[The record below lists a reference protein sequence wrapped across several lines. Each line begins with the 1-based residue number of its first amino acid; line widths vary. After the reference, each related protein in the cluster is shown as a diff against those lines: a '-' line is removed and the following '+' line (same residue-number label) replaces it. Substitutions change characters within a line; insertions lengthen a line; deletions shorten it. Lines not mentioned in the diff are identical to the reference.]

1 MNANE
6 GTRRLSILVS
16 EPLQAELTA
25 MAERYG
31 ETIADFVRQALV
43 REIERRTNAEL
54 EKTAEALYVLY
65 ETDEELHALT
75 SLDGEEFL

>member
-6 GTRRLSILVS
+6 GTRRLSVLVS

-31 ETIADFVRQALV
+31 ETIADIVRQALV
-43 REIERRTNAEL
+43 REIERRTIAEL
-54 EKTAEALYVLY
+54 KKTAEELAVLY